1 MNIDVRLGEPF
12 WRQIGQKEISIE
24 VPSGAS
30 VGDLINS
37 LSSLYPDL
45 RSYLKDAEVPPT
57 IFLNDELASMDTLL
71 HDGDCPTLIWAVSG
85 G

>member
-1 MNIDVRLGEPF
+1 MKIDVKLGEPF
-12 WRQIGQKEISIE
+12 WRQIGQKAISIE
-24 VPSGAS
+24 IPRGGTVQ
-30 VGDLINS
+30 DLINT

-45 RSYLKDAEVPPT
+45 RSYLNEAEVPPT
-57 IFLNDELASMDTLL
+57 IFLNDDLADLDTQL